1 LGEEIE
7 GESLMDRKKEL
18 KQQFL
23 EVEIQAGV
31 YQIKNMENGKVLIES
46 TRNLKTINGV
56 KFTLNNNTHFNKKL
70 QEDWNIFGK
79 DAFVIE
85 VLETLEKEDSPYFN
99 EKEALKKLEEKWL
112 AKCQPFGDAGY
123 N

>member
-1 LGEEIE
+1 
-7 GESLMDRKKEL
+7 MDRKKEL

>member
-1 LGEEIE
+1 M
-7 GESLMDRKKEL
+7 MDRKKQL
-18 KQQFL
+18 KRQYQEI
-23 EVEIQAGV
+23 EVTAGV
-31 YQIKNMENGKVLIES
+31 YQIKNSKNGKVYIDS

-56 KFTLNNNTHFNKKL
+56 KFTLNNNTYFNKKL
-70 QEDWNIFGK
+70 QEDWNKYGENSFL
-79 DAFVIE
+79 IE

-112 AKCQPFGDAGY
+112 AKCQPFGDGGY